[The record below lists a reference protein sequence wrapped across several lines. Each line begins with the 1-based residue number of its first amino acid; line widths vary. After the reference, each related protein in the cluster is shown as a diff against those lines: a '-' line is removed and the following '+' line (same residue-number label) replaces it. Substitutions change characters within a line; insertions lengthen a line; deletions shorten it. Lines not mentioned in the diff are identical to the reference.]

1 MISRLLAF
9 LGGWKAKLAALGLLL
24 AAIGPALLKAFLA
37 GKAAARTEVDKANL
51 KAMRK
56 RKEIDNEVEA
66 MGHADLD
73 ERFSKYLR
81 DDR

>member
-1 MISRLLAF
+1 MIGRLLGF
-9 LGGWKAKLAALGLLL
+9 LGGWKAKLAAMGVFL
-24 AAIGPALLKAFLA
+24 AVLAGALLRAFLA
-37 GKAAARTEVDKANL
+37 GKASARRAADKANL

-56 RKEIDNEVEA
+56 RKDINDDVEA

-73 ERFSKYLR
+73 ERFSEYMR